1 MLTDVL
7 RIMKKH
13 QMEGADFLET
23 QETRLARYAE
33 QLERFISPEG
43 TFPVVGRSIVYRFGA
58 FHALAQ
64 ASLLHLLPKEI
75 TPAQVRCALTAVIQ
89 RQLKSPSNF
98 DAKGWIRVGFTGSQ
112 MKISES
118 YINNGSAYLCSVGLL
133 ALGLPPTDP
142 FWSDPYTEWTNL
154 KAWNGIDVPAD
165 HALE

>member
-1 MLTDVL
+1 MPSNWNALSL
-7 RIMKKH
+7 PK
-13 QMEGADFLET
+13 E
-23 QETRLARYAE
+23 
-33 QLERFISPEG
+33 S
-43 TFPVVGRSIVYRFGA
+43 FPVVGRSIVYRFGA

-133 ALGLPPTDP
+133 ALGLLQLILSGVILIPNGPT
-142 FWSDPYTEWTNL
+142 
-154 KAWNGIDVPAD
+154 
-165 HALE
+165 